1 MQQVRSRPTQPLLS
15 QQIPRKV
22 CHSALVDCS
31 KRQCFLF
38 YQHYH
43 TGGSGSFLSSSEI
56 QDGAIVNQETLK
68 YTLEDIESLRE
79 NFVIMLCY
87 SKTKAGRSDLPLM
100 LHVDI

>member
-1 MQQVRSRPTQPLLS
+1 MQQVRSLPTQPLLS

-79 NFVIMLCY
+79 FCNHAVLFQNKGWKV
-87 SKTKAGRSDLPLM
+87 RSTS
-100 LHVDI
+100 HVAC